1 MQFHELEAFIALAD
15 TLNFARAADIVHVSP
30 SAFSRMIQRLEDELA
45 VQLVVRDTRRAL
57 LTEAGES
64 FLEFSRD
71 SVHRRNDLRLRLG
84 KKDDKLHGILR
95 MYASVTACYS
105 ILPRFVKALSAE
117 QPDLRL
123 SVESGDPA
131 EATPAVKEGRA
142 EIAVDAMPDVYL
154 QGLKYYSI
162 TKSPLVFVAEKTGK
176 YAAALQDFY
185 KPEILF
191 SSVPLILP
199 KMGLARERFNKWAQA
214 MNIKPQIVAETEGN
228 EAAFALARLDL
239 GVGLVPR
246 IILENSPFAEGLVIY
261 DAGAFL
267 GHYDIGFVM
276 KPDTRK
282 QFLYDT
288 LTNLIER
295 TYK

>member
-288 LTNLIER
+288 LTNLIEQ

>member
-15 TLNFARAADIVHVSP
+15 TLNFARAANEIHVSA
-30 SAFSRMIQRLEDELA
+30 SAFSRMIQRLEEELS
-45 VQLVVRDTRRAL
+45 VQLVVRDTRRTM
-57 LTEAGES
+57 LTDAGEA
-64 FLEFSRD
+64 FLEFARD
-71 SVHRRNDLRLRLG
+71 SIHRREDLRLRLG

-105 ILPRFVKALSAE
+105 VLPRFVKALSVE

-131 EATPAVKEGRA
+131 EATPAVQEGRA
-142 EIAVDAMPDVYL
+142 EIAIDAIPDKSFPN
-154 QGLKYYSI
+154 LKYYSI

-176 YAAALQDFY
+176 YAALLQDCY
-185 KPEILF
+185 KPEVLF
-191 SSVPLILP
+191 TSVPLILP
-199 KMGLARERFNKWAQA
+199 KMGLARERYDKWVYS
-214 MNIKPQIVAETEGN
+214 MGIKPQIAAETEGN

-246 IILENSPFAEGLVIY
+246 IILENSPFADGLVIY

-276 KPDTRK
+276 KPDERNL
-282 QFLYDT
+282 FLYDT

-295 TYK
+295 IYK

>member
-15 TLNFARAADIVHVSP
+15 TLNFARAAEIVHVSP
-30 SAFSRMIQRLEDELA
+30 SAFSRMVQRVEEELG
-45 VQLVVRDTRRAL
+45 VQLVIRDTRRTM
-57 LTEAGES
+57 LTEAGDA
-64 FLEFSRD
+64 FLDFARD
-71 SVHRRNDLRLRLG
+71 SIHRRDDLRLRLG
-84 KKDDKLHGILR
+84 KNDDKLHGILR

-105 ILPRFVKALSAE
+105 ILPRFVKALSVE

-131 EATPAVKEGRA
+131 EATPAVQEGRA
-142 EIAVDAMPDVYL
+142 EIAVDAIPDTDL

-176 YAAALQDFY
+176 YAAALQDCY

-199 KMGLARERFNKWAQA
+199 KIGLARERYDKWVRL
-214 MNIKPQIVAETEGN
+214 MNIKPQIAAETEGN

-246 IILENSPFAEGLVIY
+246 IILENSPFADGLVIY
-261 DAGAFL
+261 DAGSFL

-288 LTNLIER
+288 LTTLIER